1 MGLCGSD
8 LILLWGLEDAPETD
22 ESLVQAGRFLACHRT
37 LQSRGGGRYTP
48 GGGAQCESHPVFGP
62 VGFNMYPVS
71 QSLHLVIT
79 P

>member
-37 LQSRGGGRYTP
+37 LQSRGGGRYTLVVGP
-48 GGGAQCESHPVFGP
+48 SVSACVLGLWVF
-62 VGFNMYPVS
+62 FNICILCL
-71 QSLHLVIT
+71 SLFTL
-79 P
+79 